1 MADQTYFPVASV
13 ELVYRFDPAYI
24 RPETVLMNDKPQ
36 APAPNASSSAL
47 FLSTGGQ
54 DAYSFQK
61 TVIPI
66 TCDVDIPTIRSAGKF
81 RVRFNYRDVPMDP
94 RMFSAIGV
102 TIRFGTV
109 DPAFAATQT
118 RGQRVPDPT
127 TFAGVMVGVADTAF
141 VEHTESG
148 SYVELEGRDLRGLL
162 SDSKAPAAMFSNLDL
177 RKDIG
182 NVVSQILGQHPF
194 GPYFQAILRY
204 SSDAWPDGKLPS
216 PYASGDA
223 TRVQLGADGKGSTA
237 STSASDEV
245 SFWDLIVNYCYVC
258 GVVPYF
264 TTTRD
269 ANAESRLL
277 LRPLR
282 TFYQQEDVNTAFFGG
297 IPRQTEDGRLI
308 NVRELAYGRDVSQL
322 SFERKFQGAKGRG
335 IRVVCLNTSSK
346 QRGTQKLLEVTRPE
360 GLVILKK
367 KKAKDKLI
375 GATKDQIPDIQAG
388 NIGPIGNIGYTDIQ
402 TIVVNGVTSK
412 RQLELVADAIYEEI
426 GRGELSGSCETRNLA
441 SFGGSSADPDL
452 IFLRPGDAIRIG
464 VNPAVA
470 LGITGTYSDTTANEA
485 TLTKYYT
492 DQGFPSPVA
501 SALAQSAV
509 RGTPAAQPYF
519 RVNNVKMTW
528 SNQNGLKIA
537 FDFQNYVESGRQL
550 PNRRPTIR
558 ATMEGA
564 TVAGGG

>member
-24 RPETVLMNDKPQ
+24 APDPVLANQTPTD
-36 APAPNASSSAL
+36 PAPTQSPSPL

-54 DAYSFQK
+54 DAYSFRK

-109 DPAFAATQT
+109 DSSIASRPSRTP
-118 RGQRVPDPT
+118 RVPDPT

-162 SDSKAPAAMFSNLDL
+162 ADSKAPAAMFSKLDL

-182 NVVSQILGQHPF
+182 DVVNQILGLHPF
-194 GPYFQAILRY
+194 GPYFQAILRR
-204 SSDAWPDGKLPS
+204 SGQFENGKLPS

-237 STSASDEV
+237 STAASDEV

-264 TTTRD
+264 KTTLD
-269 ANAESRLL
+269 PNAEARLVL
-277 LRPLR
+277 APLR
-282 TFYQQEDVNTAFFGG
+282 TYYQQEEGDTPFSGRTARTT
-297 IPRQTEDGRLI
+297 PDGRTI
-308 NVRELAYGRDVSQL
+308 RVRELAYGRDVSQL

-360 GLVILKK
+360 GLVILKN

-375 GATKDQIPDIQAG
+375 GATKDQIPGIQAG

-564 TVAGGG
+564 TIAGGG